1 MGKARVLRK
10 EPKGKD
16 VLDGDVFHFN
26 ADFKD
31 ALLRI
36 KINTI
41 QVHESRADADATHER
56 VLQDRQYQIDACLVR
71 IMKARKA
78 LTHAQLMG
86 ELLAQLRFPAKV
98 SDCKKR
104 IDSLIERDYLERSED
119 GGTYTY
125 VT

>member
-1 MGKARVLRK
+1 MATSSGELARVASAAGEVVTAVATGRASGGL
-10 EPKGKD
+10 G
-16 VLDGDVFHFN
+16 V
-26 ADFKD
+26 A
-31 ALLRI
+31 

-41 QVHESRADADATHER
+41 PVHESRAAADATHER

-125 VT
+125 VS